1 MKDRT
6 FRHDFQVAGVLLLVL
21 CAAVPLL
28 AGVKNWAVIAAAGS
42 KLQDVSLAD
51 LSKYCKGTQKAW
63 PDGRNFM
70 LVVRNPNSPE
80 MRDAMQK
87 LFGTAGPEVKAPTT
101 QSGESRPVM
110 KVVDTDEDLIRTV
123 AATPGA
129 IGLLDVYSINSSVKV
144 LRVEGRLPFDAG
156 YSLK

>member
-1 MKDRT
+1 
-6 FRHDFQVAGVLLLVL
+6 
-21 CAAVPLL
+21 
-28 AGVKNWAVIAAAGS
+28 
-42 KLQDVSLAD
+42 
-51 LSKYCKGTQKAW
+51 
-63 PDGRNFM
+63 
-70 LVVRNPNSPE
+70 
-80 MRDAMQK
+80 MQK

-101 QSGESRPVM
+101 KSGESRPVM